1 MAKRAKLYYR
11 DSRTGK
17 FTKQGRKYARPAG
30 VAYEGKRYEIT
41 PEDFEAKAVMKGE
54 KQKPQVRY
62 TSRGGFIP
70 EKAAKHFMRSK
81 TYKNYNE
88 LTEAQFKD
96 EAAEAEILAEEVPFW
111 NILQVFETDYIDIF
125 GFKSAK
131 IKGSDMVHEPR
142 NLKAAKARIKAEA
155 YKQAQKIKEANRK
168 KDSTPDLFARIYME
182 GTGNYLIEFN
192 N

>member
-70 EKAAKHFMRSK
+70 EKAAKHYMRSK

-96 EAAEAEILAEEVPFW
+96 EAEQSDTIAEEVPFYSF
-111 NILQVFETDYIDIF
+111 LQVFKDDYIDIF
-125 GFKSAK
+125 GYKSAK
-131 IKGSDMVHEPR
+131 ILGADMVHEPK
-142 NLKAAKARIKAEA
+142 NEKAAIARIKAET
-155 YKQAQKIKEANRK
+155 YRQAQKVKEANK
-168 KDSTPDLFARIYME
+168 KKETTPNLFVNLYME
-182 GTGNYLIEFN
+182 TPGEYLIEFN
-192 N
+192 